1 MEVTHESG
9 RVRVMPQDV
18 ESAPRPEM
26 SSASWRLKSG
36 RVKVVPQDVESP
48 PRTESLRHENLRVNV
63 APQDVESPPRT
74 DMSSESWRYESARLN
89 FLPQDVESAR
99 RTDLSS
105 PSWRLSVQEFPAIAE
120 SRVREGGFFTLQSLL
135 HMPSKHYSSRVMARP
150 LSLSLSLTIYIYIWK
165 IFVVLQCTG
174 THKCA
179 TISRFQLL
187 NNCVMCNNHCLIR
200 VRVCFCMYSIV

>member
-1 MEVTHESG
+1 MLLERGKEKVIMEVTHESG

-18 ESAPRPEM
+18 GSAPRPDM
-26 SSASWRLKSG
+26 SSTSWRLKSG

-48 PRTESLRHENLRVNV
+48 PRTESLRHESLRVNV
-63 APQDVESPPRT
+63 APQEVESPPRT
-74 DMSSESWRYESARLN
+74 DMSSESWRYESARVN

-135 HMPSKHYSSRVMARP
+135 HMPSKHYSS
-150 LSLSLSLTIYIYIWK
+150 
-165 IFVVLQCTG
+165 
-174 THKCA
+174 
-179 TISRFQLL
+179 
-187 NNCVMCNNHCLIR
+187 
-200 VRVCFCMYSIV
+200 

>member
-48 PRTESLRHENLRVNV
+48 PRT
-63 APQDVESPPRT
+63 
-74 DMSSESWRYESARLN
+74 DMSSESWRYESARVN

-120 SRVREGGFFTLQSLL
+120 SRVREGGFFTLQSLP
-135 HMPSKHYSSRVMARP
+135 HMPSKHYSS
-150 LSLSLSLTIYIYIWK
+150 
-165 IFVVLQCTG
+165 
-174 THKCA
+174 
-179 TISRFQLL
+179 
-187 NNCVMCNNHCLIR
+187 
-200 VRVCFCMYSIV
+200 